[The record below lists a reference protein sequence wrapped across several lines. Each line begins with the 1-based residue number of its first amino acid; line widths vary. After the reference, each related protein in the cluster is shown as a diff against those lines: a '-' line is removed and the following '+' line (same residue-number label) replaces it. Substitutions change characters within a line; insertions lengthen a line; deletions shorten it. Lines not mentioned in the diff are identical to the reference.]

1 MLEPEDVLEEAFVN
15 HLVELTLM
23 GDLYRY
29 DLAVRDLGPKFAGR
43 QPGLVELAA
52 QRVKDWHADLAKPAP
67 VVVPVVEF
75 VPDDDILSVEPDP
88 VPEPKALRRTKT
100 VPKNT
105 SNAVRDK
112 DRS

>member
-15 HLVELTLM
+15 HLVELALM

-43 QPGLVELAA
+43 QPGLVELAE
-52 QRVKDWHADLAKPAP
+52 QRVKDWHADLARPAP
-67 VVVPVVEF
+67 VVAAVEF

-88 VPEPKALRRTKT
+88 VPEPKTHRRTKA
-100 VPKNT
+100 K
-105 SNAVRDK
+105 S
-112 DRS
+112 